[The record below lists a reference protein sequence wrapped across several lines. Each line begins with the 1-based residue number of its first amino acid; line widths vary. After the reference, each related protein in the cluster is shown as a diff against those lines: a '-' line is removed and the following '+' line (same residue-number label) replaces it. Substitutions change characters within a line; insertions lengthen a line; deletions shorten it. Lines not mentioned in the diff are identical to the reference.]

1 MLLLIE
7 LLFVLMSFML
17 TSHATSAGMLLPIEL
32 LLAAM
37 LATFVDSCNE
47 PNHATRASM
56 LMIDFLLERLLAM
69 LTKPYDQVGL

>member
-37 LATFVDSCNE
+37 LAT